1 MSGAL
6 VELVS
11 KGAQDAYLT
20 GKPEVSFFHQTY
32 KRHTNFSQKPV
43 KLDFI
48 GTCAKN
54 QMVTLKIP
62 RKGDLLGYIFMD
74 MNPYPNV
81 DSGNITAQSLFDPF
95 AENPTIFELYIGGQL
110 IDRQDG
116 FYMNQLWQKF
126 LIDSSGKNFSYTTH
140 YDAVQ
145 PFIETEYQSIVTNR
159 WVPLHFF
166 FCDSMCHLPLVAL
179 QYHEVEIR
187 ITFGPD
193 YGNYQAP
200 YVPPAPNFYAN
211 YILLDTVERDVIVN
225 KNHELLIEQVQRI
238 AINSANFQ
246 DDSNVNVSFDLSY
259 LNHPVKCLLWGITN
273 YGELTINDVQ
283 LYLNGTE
290 VFESPMPDLYFCT
303 VQSYYHSEFDSV
315 LQGSIAYISTLAI
328 DDQPSGG
335 NTKMYSFA
343 LKANKHQPC
352 GTCNFSRL
360 DNASLTGV
368 LRYNSGSQP
377 TYPSVF
383 YLWAV
388 NFNVLRIKNGLAGLM
403 FSN

>member
-246 DDSNVNVSFDLSY
+246 DYSNVNVSFDLSY